1 MNVMPA
7 GAVASATA
15 SVSTPIGS
23 AGFFPPG
30 IAAELLLKYL
40 THGRVIDAAGLRKA
54 MTAAFGGSDAEG
66 AWDWKTAYD
75 TCEAATVLFVRKFGR
90 GMRARAATPAALLG
104 MLAKVAALLPSQFY
118 QQFSTPIGY
127 GFVAS
132 IAAAITADDLV
143 LEPSAGTGLLAIFV
157 ELAGAGV
164 VLNELAGG
172 RADLL
177 AWLLPGIPLTRC
189 DAAHIDDHLDPAL
202 LRLFA
207 PTGFA
212 GPAILGM
219 LMERFPLVRL
229 NEKAAA

>member
-7 GAVASATA
+7 GAVANATA
-15 SVSTPIGS
+15 AVSTPTGS
-23 AGFFPPG
+23 AGFFPQG
-30 IAAELLLKYL
+30 IAAESLLEYL
-40 THGRVIDAAGLRKA
+40 THGRVIDATGLRKA
-54 MTAAFGGSDAEG
+54 MTAAYGGSDAEG

-75 TCEAATVLFVRKFGR
+75 TCEAATVLFVRKFER

-104 MLAKVAALLPSQFY
+104 MLAKVAALLPSQTRRSEESQFY

-132 IAAAITADDLV
+132 IAAAITADDL
-143 LEPSAGTGLLAIFV
+143 EAMGLVSEIIS
-157 ELAGAGV
+157 
-164 VLNELAGG
+164 
-172 RADLL
+172 
-177 AWLLPGIPLTRC
+177 WK
-189 DAAHIDDHLDPAL
+189 

-212 GPAILGM
+212 GPAILGA

>member
-1 MNVMPA
+1 
-7 GAVASATA
+7 
-15 SVSTPIGS
+15 
-23 AGFFPPG
+23 
-30 IAAELLLKYL
+30 
-40 THGRVIDAAGLRKA
+40 
-54 MTAAFGGSDAEG
+54 MTAAYGGSDAEG

-104 MLAKVAALLPSQFY
+104 IFAKVAALLPSQTRRSEESQFY

-143 LEPSAGTGLLAIFV
+143 LEPSAGTGLLAIFA

-177 AWLLPGIPLTRC
+177 AWLLSGIPLTQY

-202 LRLFA
+202 PLRLFA

-212 GPAILGM
+212 APAILGM
-219 LMERFPLVRL
+219 LMERFPPVRL